1 MKKLLFS
8 TLAILGCAHYSLGQS
23 VPSYVPATGL
33 VGWWPFTGN
42 ALDSSGNG
50 NHGTVIGAK
59 LTNDRNGNFNK
70 AYSFDGSNKINLGRL
85 SIIDTLNATKDISY
99 SLWIKADKNQSLFD
113 KMPLLTKR
121 QQSWVTAGYT
131 KSYFTIHA
139 GGQAFYSRS
148 NKYICYGFID
158 AHMYT
163 YGLSNGLDGGETDDD
178 NWHHIIAT
186 KNINLYSLY
195 FDGVLVDT
203 TTDKTILYSTDS
215 MILGYQGMWGFDS
228 ERWYKGLVDDI
239 GIWNRA
245 LSACEISK
253 LYLASN
259 TFFTSK
265 PANQAVKIGASAS
278 FTIKDTLGTSATYQW
293 QENSGA
299 GFVNLSN
306 TSPYSGVNTKTLD
319 INPVVAGMHN
329 NQYRCI
335 RNGGSSCLDT
345 SAAAILTLSNLSIKA
360 NQVEGLTIRPNP
372 VHNSLSI
379 SAPATINNLVLYNTL
394 GQLIFESKPTTK
406 TASIDMSVYPA
417 GMYIL
422 KLNDEWVEKI
432 IKE

>member
-8 TLAILGCAHYSLGQS
+8 TLAILGSAHYSIGQS

-42 ALDSSGNG
+42 AIDSSGNG
-50 NHGTVIGAK
+50 NHGTVNAAT
-59 LTNDRNGNFNK
+59 LTTDRFGNVNK
-70 AYSFDGSNKINLGRL
+70 AYEFNGLNTYISVPSNTSLQLTNNYTLNGWFNADVFFNTSTSDRSIISKVEIGGWYGGYEVMVGGKTNDIAHVGNIGGSNFILGKTGYLINVWYMF
-85 SIIDTLNATKDISY
+85 SVTYDKSTLKLYMNGELVNSKSTVGNLQTSNLA
-99 SLWIKADKNQSLFD
+99 LLFG
-113 KMPLLTKR
+113 MHEGNS
-121 QQSWVTAGYT
+121 Q
-131 KSYFTIHA
+131 
-139 GGQAFYSRS
+139 
-148 NKYICYGFID
+148 
-158 AHMYT
+158 
-163 YGLSNGLDGGETDDD
+163 
-178 NWHHIIAT
+178 
-186 KNINLYSLY
+186 Y
-195 FDGVLVDT
+195 FDG
-203 TTDKTILYSTDS
+203 KI
-215 MILGYQGMWGFDS
+215 
-228 ERWYKGLVDDI
+228 DDI
-239 GIWNRA
+239 GIWNRP

-278 FTIKDTLGTSATYQW
+278 YTIKDTLGSSASYQW

-335 RNGGSSCLDT
+335 RNSGSSCLDT

-360 NQVEGLTIRPNP
+360 NQFEGLTIRPNP
-372 VHNSLSI
+372 VHNSLNI
-379 SAPATINNLVLYNTL
+379 NAPATISKLVLYNTL
-394 GQLIFESKPTTK
+394 GQLIFESKPHTK

>member
-1 MKKLLFS
+1 MKKILFS
-8 TLAILGCAHYSLGQS
+8 SLAILGCANYSSGQS
-23 VPSYVPATGL
+23 VPSYVPTSGL

-42 ALDSSGNG
+42 ALDSSGNA

-59 LTNDRNGNFNK
+59 LTNDRNGNPNK
-70 AYSFDGSNKINLGRL
+70 AFYFDGIDDYISIAKYPSLDTL
-85 SIIDTLNATKDISY
+85 SISFWVIDSGIYPNAKTLNPRYVSSEFCDGGFAIAHNREYPSGSGKNTFLFSRNRSKPFTDMITSYQMPLDTLN
-99 SLWIKADKNQSLFD
+99 F
-113 KMPLLTKR
+113 
-121 QQSWVTAGYT
+121 
-131 KSYFTIHA
+131 
-139 GGQAFYSRS
+139 
-148 NKYICYGFID
+148 ICI
-158 AHMYT
+158 T
-163 YGLSNGLDGGETDDD
+163 YNG
-178 NWHHIIAT
+178 
-186 KNINLYSLY
+186 NIFNLYINGTIYTSITNIGNVIQADSIY
-195 FDGVLVDT
+195 FGKSGCT
-203 TTDKTILYSTDS
+203 AFGTYTDV
-215 MILGYQGMWGFDS
+215 F
-228 ERWYKGLVDDI
+228 KGTLDDI

-293 QENSGA
+293 QENAGT

-319 INPVVAGMHN
+319 INPVAAGMHN

-335 RNGGSSCLDT
+335 RNSGTSCLDT

-360 NQVEGLTIRPNP
+360 NQVEGLSIRPNP
-372 VHNSLSI
+372 VHNSLNI
-379 SAPATINNLVLYNTL
+379 HAPATISKMVLYNTL
-394 GQLIFESKPTTK
+394 GQLMFESKPGTK

>member
-8 TLAILGCAHYSLGQS
+8 ILAIIGCANYSLGQS
-23 VPSYVPATGL
+23 VPSYVPKSGL

-50 NHGTVIGAK
+50 NHGTVNAATLTTDRFGNVNNAYEFNGLNTYISVPSNTSLQ
-59 LTNDRNGNFNK
+59 LTNNYTLNGWFNADVFFNTSTSDRSIISKVEIGGWYGGYEVMVGGKTNDIAHVGNIG
-70 AYSFDGSNKINLGRL
+70 GSNFILGETGYLINVWYMF
-85 SIIDTLNATKDISY
+85 SVTY
-99 SLWIKADKNQSLFD
+99 DKNTLKLYMNGELVNSKSIVGNLQTSNL
-113 KMPLLTKR
+113 PLLFGMHEGNS
-121 QQSWVTAGYT
+121 Q
-131 KSYFTIHA
+131 
-139 GGQAFYSRS
+139 
-148 NKYICYGFID
+148 
-158 AHMYT
+158 
-163 YGLSNGLDGGETDDD
+163 
-178 NWHHIIAT
+178 
-186 KNINLYSLY
+186 Y
-195 FDGVLVDT
+195 FDG
-203 TTDKTILYSTDS
+203 KI
-215 MILGYQGMWGFDS
+215 
-228 ERWYKGLVDDI
+228 DDI

-278 FTIKDTLGTSATYQW
+278 FTIKDTLGASATYQW
-293 QENSGA
+293 QENAGT

-319 INPVVAGMHN
+319 INPVAAGMHN

-335 RNGGSSCLDT
+335 RNGGTSCLDT
-345 SAAAILTLSNLSIKA
+345 SAAATLTLSNLSIKA

-372 VHNSLSI
+372 VHNSLNI
-379 SAPATINNLVLYNTL
+379 NAPATINKLVLYNTL
-394 GQLIFESKPTTK
+394 GQLIFESKPGTK
-406 TASIDMSVYPA
+406 IASIDMSVYPA

>member
-1 MKKLLFS
+1 MKKILFS
-8 TLAILGCAHYSLGQS
+8 ALAIIVCANYSLGQS
-23 VPSYVPATGL
+23 VPSYVPKSGL
-33 VGWWPFTGN
+33 LGWWPFTGN

-50 NHGTVIGAK
+50 NNGTVNAATLSTDRFGNVNNAYEFNGLNTYISVPSNTSLQ
-59 LTNDRNGNFNK
+59 LTNNYTLNGWFNADVFFNTSTSDRSIISKVEIGGWYGGYEVMVGGKTNDIAHVGNIG
-70 AYSFDGSNKINLGRL
+70 GSNFILGETGYLINVWYMF
-85 SIIDTLNATKDISY
+85 SVTY
-99 SLWIKADKNQSLFD
+99 DKNTLKLYMNGELVNSKSIVGNLQTSNL
-113 KMPLLTKR
+113 PLLFGMHEGNS
-121 QQSWVTAGYT
+121 Q
-131 KSYFTIHA
+131 
-139 GGQAFYSRS
+139 
-148 NKYICYGFID
+148 
-158 AHMYT
+158 
-163 YGLSNGLDGGETDDD
+163 
-178 NWHHIIAT
+178 
-186 KNINLYSLY
+186 Y
-195 FDGVLVDT
+195 FDG
-203 TTDKTILYSTDS
+203 KI
-215 MILGYQGMWGFDS
+215 
-228 ERWYKGLVDDI
+228 DDI

-293 QENSGA
+293 QENTGT

-335 RNGGSSCLDT
+335 RNSGTSCLDT
-345 SAAAILTLSNLSIKA
+345 SAAAVLTLSNLSIKA
-360 NQVEGLTIRPNP
+360 NQVEGLSIRPNP
-372 VHNSLSI
+372 VHNSLNI
-379 SAPATINNLVLYNTL
+379 HAPTTINKLVLYNTL
-394 GQLIFESKPTTK
+394 GQLIFESNPGTK